1 MELTP
6 DVLATGF
13 IGFIVIVGA
22 IGTYLRSL
30 RQQAQQ
36 PSPVFA
42 GVGGG
47 LVDRDQMERLIAEV
61 AGIRKAA
68 ESIADKKASDMQ
80 EAIEE
85 IAEELKTH
93 PRR

>member
-13 IGFIVIVGA
+13 VGAIVIIGA

-36 PSPVFA
+36 PNPIYA

-68 ESIADKKASDMQ
+68 DIIADGKTTKMQ
-80 EAIEE
+80 DALQE
-85 IAEELKTH
+85 IVEELKSK